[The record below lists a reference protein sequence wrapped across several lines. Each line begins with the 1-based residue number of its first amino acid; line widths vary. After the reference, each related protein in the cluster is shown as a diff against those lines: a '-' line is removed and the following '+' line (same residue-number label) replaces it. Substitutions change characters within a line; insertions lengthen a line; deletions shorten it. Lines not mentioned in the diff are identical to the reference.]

1 MWVLWLSF
9 SRRNERANG
18 LMPWLIDGRFI
29 VSAWLCPTSMSLLF
43 LLYPY
48 HLVIFLESE
57 VFLLLFVVDEFPEPH
72 LDSSTIT
79 PYWLSTWQTVTVPR
93 IMLPGIRVYCSIW
106 PLLIYSFKILVYMVL
121 FLVKSHCFDGLM
133 MCSAAFGVLGN
144 FPKLTLIFAK
154 IEYSPVYEI
163 LIFDIKLEQMVLGG
177 SIT

>member
-1 MWVLWLSF
+1 MTDSHCAKDHAA
-9 SRRNERANG
+9 RHQG
-18 LMPWLIDGRFI
+18 
-29 VSAWLCPTSMSLLF
+29 LLF
-43 LLYPY
+43 
-48 HLVIFLESE
+48 HLAI
-57 VFLLLFVVDEFPEPH
+57 
-72 LDSSTIT
+72 IN
-79 PYWLSTWQTVTVPR
+79 
-93 IMLPGIRVYCSIW
+93 
-106 PLLIYSFKILVYMVL
+106 LLIQDPSVYGSF